1 MTATEAEDLAKSEG
15 LVLVPSNSG
24 PHHPRYLGVSMHT
37 DPATNEVFFCASV
50 IQQGTTLY
58 LQDALGNVKFT
69 SDAEAALTFARY
81 TAGRNTVD
89 ERSQVEAGAQAQAQA
104 QAGAQAHEQALLA
117 QQQAAQQ
124 AAQGQQP
131 EGGGEGAEGEN
142 GGAPAYQHMTQIGR
156 AHV

>member
-89 ERSQVEAGAQAQAQA
+89 ERSQARAMHFLNSCSGP
-104 QAGAQAHEQALLA
+104 GPNTRPTDLA
-117 QQQAAQQ
+117 
-124 AAQGQQP
+124 P
-131 EGGGEGAEGEN
+131 L
-142 GGAPAYQHMTQIGR
+142 
-156 AHV
+156 

>member
-1 MTATEAEDLAKSEG
+1 MSMSSAPMTATEAEDLAKAEG

-89 ERSQVEAGAQAQAQA
+89 ERSQTPVMPFLNSCPEPCLSTGFPDLGPPCGARPPPSPLYLIPAPPPPPHHVKHQVS
-104 QAGAQAHEQALLA
+104 LLIID
-117 QQQAAQQ
+117 
-124 AAQGQQP
+124 
-131 EGGGEGAEGEN
+131 
-142 GGAPAYQHMTQIGR
+142 Y
-156 AHV
+156 